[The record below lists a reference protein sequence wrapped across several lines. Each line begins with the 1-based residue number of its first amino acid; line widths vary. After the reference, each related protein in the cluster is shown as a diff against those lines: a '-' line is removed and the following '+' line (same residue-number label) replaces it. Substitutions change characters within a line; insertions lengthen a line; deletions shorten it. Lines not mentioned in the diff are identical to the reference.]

1 MRSYACSGAVAVVM
15 MVAAVLLIAGCGGG
29 GGKKKSKLVQ
39 SVAETRAYY
48 QVVDLSSGT
57 VTATGAIADLATN
70 AAYRQTK
77 MVFRLV
83 ASGSATLGAS
93 SGGFGVDADETPRS
107 VSMNNY
113 YIAVYETTQQQWN
126 LLGGGSPWTTLAS
139 ANPADIQDAH
149 GRYPAIGIAYDS
161 AQMTLASYNSG
172 RSFRLRL
179 PTEDEWEYACRGG
192 STGAFAWGDSL
203 SQATVAANA
212 IVWETAGAT
221 RGAREVGSLAAN
233 GLGLFDMHGNVWE
246 LCGGGIARGGSWNDP
261 LSFARCANRA
271 AEVIAPSPVQ
281 TQPAFE
287 TDLPHLLVG
296 VRLVYVP

>member
-1 MRSYACSGAVAVVM
+1 MNRLAFLI
-15 MVAAVLLIAGCGGG
+15 AALLIVAGCGGG
-29 GGKKKSKLVQ
+29 GGGKKSKLVQ

-48 QVVDLSSGT
+48 QVVDLSAGT
-57 VTATGAIADLATN
+57 VTATGSIADLATN

-93 SGGFGVDADETPRS
+93 PGGFAVDADETPRR

-113 YIAVYETTQQQWN
+113 YIAVYETTQRQWN
-126 LLGGGSPWTTLAS
+126 LLGGGSPWATMTS
-139 ANPADIQDAH
+139 ATPADIQVGATC
-149 GRYPAIGIAYDS
+149 PAVGIDYDS
-161 AQMTLASYNSG
+161 AQTTIAAYNSG

-179 PTEDEWEYACRGG
+179 PTEDEWEYACRAG
-192 STGAFAWGDSL
+192 SSGAFAWGDSL
-203 SQATVAANA
+203 AQATVAANA

-221 RGAREVGSLAAN
+221 RGARVVGSLAAN

-271 AEVIAPSPVQ
+271 AEITSRSLLA

-287 TDLPHLLVG
+287 PDLPHLLVG
-296 VRLVYVP
+296 ARLVYVP